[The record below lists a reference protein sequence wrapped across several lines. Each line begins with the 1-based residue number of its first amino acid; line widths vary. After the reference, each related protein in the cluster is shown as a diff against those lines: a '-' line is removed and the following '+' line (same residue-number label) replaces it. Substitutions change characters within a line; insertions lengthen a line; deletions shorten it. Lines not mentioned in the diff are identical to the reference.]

1 LANKKIFGTE
11 KDNSSFEKGT
21 YYKTKNN
28 LPFAIKVEGLIP
40 HMVEK
45 QDILTGYPKLAD
57 WAISEG
63 KEYENWYDADKG
75 FRENKLLIY
84 LEGIK

>member
-1 LANKKIFGTE
+1 MI
-11 KDNSSFEKGT
+11 
-21 YYKTKNN
+21 
-28 LPFAIKVEGLIP
+28 
-40 HMVEK
+40 EK

-63 KEYENWYDADKG
+63 KEYQNWYNASEG

-84 LEGIK
+84 LEGVK